1 MDTDSQMQYF
11 LFKCMCFWLL
21 TMGKL
26 YGTLNSPSS
35 TILLQVIV
43 TLRPARRLPSHR
55 SEAWGQ
61 RRKGSARVWCLS
73 LPGANEKWWALLVLL
88 WGRDHISRIIGEVAS
103 PWPSEGTG
111 SSSHYFLVASERSPA
126 GLQPPELTSP
136 AELECSRESRPRQF
150 SFKRTKMWMADFL
163 IQCSLRFGSPV
174 Q

>member
-55 SEAWGQ
+55 SEA
-61 RRKGSARVWCLS
+61 
-73 LPGANEKWWALLVLL
+73 
-88 WGRDHISRIIGEVAS
+88 
-103 PWPSEGTG
+103 
-111 SSSHYFLVASERSPA
+111 
-126 GLQPPELTSP
+126 
-136 AELECSRESRPRQF
+136 
-150 SFKRTKMWMADFL
+150 
-163 IQCSLRFGSPV
+163 
-174 Q
+174 